1 MRARDLLR
9 RAGVEAR
16 SVLPDEAGLDVAVG
30 GLAEDSRQVK
40 AGDLFFA
47 RPGTKSDGAKYAMQ
61 AIERG
66 ASVVLTQQPIEG
78 LSVGGCSAG
87 GGSVDGLSVPQII
100 VDDVARVI
108 GPIAQAF
115 YGAPGVALD
124 VMAVTGTNGKTT
136 TAYLI
141 RHVLTRLG
149 IKCGLI
155 GTVEIDDGHET
166 RESDMTTPPPIELAR
181 LMADMRANGCRAVAI
196 EASSHALDQHRLA
209 GVRIAAAGFTNL
221 TGDHL
226 DYHGTMEAYAS
237 AKARLFSLLEP
248 AGPAVVNA
256 DSPWAPR
263 MIQDTRGRVL
273 RLHLDPTQ
281 ADEVGCESDAPPWR
295 LTDIHADASGTR
307 ALLHVPAALHMPEES
322 IPLKLALVGEHNLQ
336 NALVAI
342 AMCSERYR
350 LSVRDVVT
358 VIADAIGAP
367 GRLQPVQI
375 SELPVTSLPASS
387 SESASSESASAA
399 SRVVKPK
406 VSVLVDYAH
415 TDDALA
421 NVLRAVRK
429 LTRGR
434 VRVVFGCGGD
444 RDRSK
449 RPRMARVAREMSDVV
464 YVTSDNPRTENP
476 QSIIDETVS
485 GLRADEREAVIV
497 EPDRREA
504 IRRAIAEAESED
516 VVLIAG
522 KGHEKYQI
530 IGQTRLP
537 FDDVA
542 EAEAALGALIDVT
555 KAVREPQGGF

>member
-1 MRARDLLR
+1 M
-9 RAGVEAR
+9 
-16 SVLPDEAGLDVAVG
+16 
-30 GLAEDSRQVK
+30 
-40 AGDLFFA
+40 FFA
-47 RPGTKSDGAKYAMQ
+47 RPGTKSDGARYVLQ

-66 ASVVLTQQPIEG
+66 ASVVVVSQAI
-78 LSVGGCSAG
+78 A
-87 GGSVDGLSVPQII
+87 GLSVPQIV
-100 VDDVARVI
+100 VDDVSRVI

-115 YGAPGVALD
+115 YGAPGQALD

-155 GTVEIDDGHET
+155 GTVEIDDGRES
-166 RESDMTTPPPIELAR
+166 RESDMTTPPPIELAK
-181 LMADMRANGCRAVAI
+181 LMAEMRSNGCRAVAI

-226 DYHGTMEAYAS
+226 DYHGTMEAYAA
-237 AKARLFSLLEP
+237 AKARLFAMLEP

-263 MIQDTRGRVL
+263 MIQETRGRVL
-273 RLHLDPTQ
+273 RFHLDP
-281 ADEVGCESDAPPWR
+281 ALPDEVASSDDGPIWR

-307 ALLHVPAALHMPEES
+307 AMLHTSGALMSES

-342 AMCSERYR
+342 AMCTERYR
-350 LSVRDVVT
+350 LCVRDVVT

-367 GRLQPVQI
+367 GRLQPVQV
-375 SELPVTSLPASS
+375 STAGAGSGSS
-387 SESASSESASAA
+387 SRST
-399 SRVVKPK
+399 KPK

-444 RDRSK
+444 RDRTK
-449 RPRMARVAREMSDVV
+449 RPRMARIAREMSDVV

-476 QSIIDETVS
+476 QAIIDETVS
-485 GLRADEREAVIV
+485 GLRADERETVIV
-497 EPDRREA
+497 EPDRRQA
-504 IRRAIAEAESED
+504 IRRAIAEAEAED

-530 IGQTRLP
+530 IGQARLP

-542 EAEAALGALIDVT
+542 EAEAALGAAIDRSET
-555 KAVREPQGGF
+555 SCQPQGGY